1 MKNAIKRETCKLV
14 CKWPSVSILC
24 KNAIKREPCKLVCKW
39 PSVSILCNKQTIITA
54 LLLLILPLSPW
65 RGVRGEASGQAQ
77 TFTLSEDVGMGACI
91 KKK

>member
-1 MKNAIKRETCKLV
+1 M
-14 CKWPSVSILC
+14 

-39 PSVSILCNKQTIITA
+39 PSVSILCNKQTIIII
-54 LLLLILPLSPW
+54 LLVLIVPLSPW

-77 TFTLSEDVGMGACI
+77 TFTHSEDVGMGACI